1 MFCYRVTVNDG
12 AAGFTAVTD
21 MDFFKLYFW
30 LLPSLT

>member
-21 MDFFKLYFW
+21 MDFLNYIFGFSPL
-30 LLPSLT
+30 